1 MPGWG
6 RWEGRIALALVLV
19 TMVGQVG
26 AADCLKDTRETA
38 IGSAPGSPGVRL
50 RQYLCEKPGVGRVS
64 VEFNRLN
71 DLAATLLLSGR
82 APTALKREFGAVRIV
97 HNEVSAEFARLL
109 DLYGEAEPEGDA
121 TLTATSPNGESGNAG
136 RDVLR
141 AAKVLVAAQGD
152 ARPIDFPDHAALN
165 SLVSVA
171 TVPPRY
177 RAAGSDFVNTVLI
190 WRYMDADDLANY
202 PVLVQAYNRTI
213 GAPRFEGQFRGFQ
226 TGNIPSHI
234 RLYRDLAEGGLP
246 GDFVTIFGER
256 DLGPMCGFKK
266 YWEFK
271 FYPREL
277 VVDFAVVHNRGTVP
291 VTVSALLGAVG
302 GGRTLRAPT
311 AMPTGAGAQTRIA
324 LPQAVRLEPDQRLAV
339 ATKLTWV
346 LPDAFRDRFS
356 AEKVSPPAD
365 RPYAWGAEWRV
376 AGLVVD
382 GQPLS
387 LEGGAANYFA
397 VTTSCE
403 CGSCPYLYAW
413 EAGGGWRNTG
423 KIIDKAMGADRQL
436 SETRSFAG
444 AVTRFRLVEHEAE
457 LARIDRVALAVRLA
471 SGRVVDVPTTE
482 PPLRQAD
489 GRYVDLAMG
498 DSIEFRFTLPRSLRR
513 ERIVES
519 QLTVTGYYDRYSD
532 VLAARHGP
540 PRQAL
545 TTGYVGRFAA
555 VAQPVPADACPR
567 PVQ

>member
-6 RWEGRIALALVLV
+6 RCEGRIALALVLV

-82 APTALKREFGAVRIV
+82 APAALKREFGAVRIV

-109 DLYGEAEPEGDA
+109 DLYGEAQSEGGA
-121 TLTATSPNGESGNAG
+121 TLTTTSSNGESG
-136 RDVLR
+136 DVWDDAP

-152 ARPIDFPDHAALN
+152 ARPIDFPEPAALN
-165 SLVSVA
+165 SLINVA

-177 RAAGSDFVNTVLI
+177 RAARSTIDNTVLI

-202 PVLVQAYNRTI
+202 PMLVRAYNRII
-213 GAPRFEGQFRGFQ
+213 GAPRFEGQFRNFEAS
-226 TGNIPSHI
+226 NIPSHI
-234 RLYRDLAEGGLP
+234 RLYRELAEGGLP

-256 DLGPMCGFKK
+256 EITPECGFMK

-271 FYPREL
+271 FHPREL

-291 VTVSALLGAVG
+291 VTVSALLGEVG
-302 GGRTLRAPT
+302 GSRALRAPT

-339 ATKLTWV
+339 ATKMTWV
-346 LPDAFRDRFS
+346 VPDAFRDLFS
-356 AEKVSPPAD
+356 AEKVSPPAV

-397 VTTSCE
+397 FTTSCE

-413 EAGGGWRNTG
+413 ESGGGWRNTG

-457 LARIDRVALAVRLA
+457 LARIDRVALTVRLA
-471 SGRVVDVPTTE
+471 SGQVVDVPTSE
-482 PPLRQAD
+482 PTLRQAD

-498 DSIEFRFTLPRSLRR
+498 DSIEFRFALPPSLRR

-532 VLAARHGP
+532 VLAARYGP

-555 VAQPVPADACPR
+555 VAQPVPGDACPS
-567 PVQ
+567 PVR

>member
-1 MPGWG
+1 M
-6 RWEGRIALALVLV
+6 
-19 TMVGQVG
+19 
-26 AADCLKDTRETA
+26 
-38 IGSAPGSPGVRL
+38 
-50 RQYLCEKPGVGRVS
+50 
-64 VEFNRLN
+64 
-71 DLAATLLLSGR
+71 
-82 APTALKREFGAVRIV
+82 
-97 HNEVSAEFARLL
+97 
-109 DLYGEAEPEGDA
+109 
-121 TLTATSPNGESGNAG
+121 
-136 RDVLR
+136 LR

-152 ARPIDFPDHAALN
+152 ARPIDFPDPAALN

-177 RAAGSDFVNTVLI
+177 RAARSAYDNTTLI
-190 WRYMDADDLANY
+190 WRYVDADDLTNY
-202 PVLVQAYNRTI
+202 PMLVQAYNRAI
-213 GAPRFEGQFRGFQ
+213 GAPRFERQFRGYQ
-226 TGNIPSHI
+226 TGNIPRHI
-234 RLYRDLAEGGLP
+234 RLYRELAEGGLP
-246 GDFVTIFGER
+246 VDFVTIFGER
-256 DLGPMCGFKK
+256 DLEPGCGFMK

-271 FYPREL
+271 FHPREL

-291 VTVSALLGAVG
+291 LTVSALLGAVG
-302 GGRTLRAPT
+302 GGRTLRAPA

-346 LPDAFRDRFS
+346 LPDAFRNRFS

-413 EAGGGWRNTG
+413 ESGGGWRNTG

-436 SETRSFAG
+436 SETRSFPG

-457 LARIDRVALAVRLA
+457 LARIDQVALAVRLA

-482 PPLRQAD
+482 PTLRQAD

-498 DSIEFRFTLPRSLRR
+498 DSIEFRFTLPPSLRR

-540 PRQAL
+540 PRPAL
-545 TTGYVGRFAA
+545 MAGIAGRFAA
-555 VAQPVPADACPR
+555 VAQPVPADACTR
-567 PVQ
+567 PVR